1 MSQDNQNQ
9 DPQDN
14 RQNPGSDDMTR
25 ESRPGSSD
33 SPQDQV
39 GSSGPGSS
47 PDLEDTEEMDDEDRD
62 EDARGDGSA
71 NRRNN
76 IG

>member
-9 DPQDN
+9 DPQND
-14 RQNPGSDDMTR
+14 RQNASPDDITR
-25 ESRPGSSD
+25 ESRTGSSD

-39 GSSGPGSS
+39 GSGRQGSS
-47 PDLEDTEEMDDEDRD
+47 PELDDTEEMDEDRD
-62 EDARGDGSA
+62 DDYRGDGSP